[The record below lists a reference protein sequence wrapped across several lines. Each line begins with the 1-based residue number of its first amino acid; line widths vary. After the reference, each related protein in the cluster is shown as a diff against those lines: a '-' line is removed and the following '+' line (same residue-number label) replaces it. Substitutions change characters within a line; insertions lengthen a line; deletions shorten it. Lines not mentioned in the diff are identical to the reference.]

1 MGTYLFGDAGELHGP
16 HFDALSSLLDAGTFA
31 RVEQLGVADGWRCLE
46 VGGGGGS
53 VANWLADVVA
63 PSGHVTVT
71 DLDVARLEERDNV
84 TVLEHDVVSNI
95 LPGNAFDLVHARLVL
110 FHLPARDA
118 VLRKLRDSLR
128 PGGWLVLE
136 EFDCLPLEVLSTG
149 PGSSGSDDAKLI
161 MRVKN
166 ALLTLL
172 DHAGA
177 ELAWGAR
184 IEKALLDTGLDDVSG
199 SREVQEWEG
208 GSPGCRLLA
217 TTARKVRDKLPLSD
231 EEFDRYLEL
240 MASPETVVSSYAI
253 CSAQGRR

>member
-1 MGTYLFGDAGELHGP
+1 MGTYLFGGTGELLDP
-16 HFDALSSLLDAGTFA
+16 QFDALSSLLDAGTFA
-31 RVEQLGVADGWRCLE
+31 RVEQLGIADGWRCLE
-46 VGGGGGS
+46 IGGGGGS

-71 DLDVARLEERDNV
+71 DLDVSRLEERDNV

-128 PGGWLVLE
+128 PGGWLVLD
-136 EFDCLPLEVLSTG
+136 EFDCLPLEVLKAA
-149 PGSSGSDDAKLI
+149 PDDAKLI

-172 DHAGA
+172 EQAGA

-184 IEKALLDTGLDDVSG
+184 IEKALLDTGLRDVSG

-217 TTARKVRDKLPLSD
+217 ATARQVRAKLPLSD
-231 EEFDRYLEL
+231 DEFDRYLEL
-240 MASPETVVSSYAI
+240 MASPETIVSSYAM

>member
-1 MGTYLFGDAGELHGP
+1 MGTYLFGDTGESLDP
-16 HFDALSSLLDAGTFA
+16 KFDALSSLLDAGTFA

-53 VANWLADVVA
+53 VTNWLADVVA

-71 DLDVARLEERDNV
+71 DIDVTRLEERDNV

-110 FHLPARDA
+110 FYLPARDL

-128 PGGWLVLE
+128 PGGWLVLD
-136 EFDCLPLEVLSTG
+136 EFDCLPLEVLTVG
-149 PGSSGSDDAKLI
+149 ASGTPEDAKLI

-184 IEKALLDTGLDDVSG
+184 IEKALLDVGLNDVSG

-208 GSPGCRLLA
+208 GSAGCRLLA
-217 TTARKVRDKLPLSD
+217 ATARLMRPKLPLTDD
-231 EEFDRYLEL
+231 EFARYLEL
-240 MASPETVVSSYAI
+240 MASPDTVVSSYAI

>member
-1 MGTYLFGDAGELHGP
+1 MGTYLFGDADEEPLDP
-16 HFDALSSLLDAGTFA
+16 KFDALSSLLDAGTFA

-71 DLDVARLEERDNV
+71 DIDVTRLEERDNV

-110 FHLPARDA
+110 FYLPAREL

-136 EFDCLPLEVLSTG
+136 EFDCLPLDVLKAA
-149 PGSSGSDDAKLI
+149 PDDAKLI

-172 DHAGA
+172 DQAGA

-184 IEKALLDTGLDDVSG
+184 VERALLDVGLNDVSG
-199 SREVQEWEG
+199 FREVQEWEG
-208 GSPGCRLLA
+208 GSAGCRLLA
-217 TTARKVRDKLPLSD
+217 ATARLVRAKLPLTD
-231 EEFDRYLEL
+231 DEFDRYLEL
-240 MASPETVVSSYAI
+240 LASPETVISSYAI

>member
-1 MGTYLFGDAGELHGP
+1 MGTYLFGDTGQSP
-16 HFDALSSLLDAGTFA
+16 DPKFDALSSLLDAGTFA

-71 DLDVARLEERDNV
+71 DIDVTRLEERDNV

-110 FHLPARDA
+110 FHLPAREL

-136 EFDCLPLEVLSTG
+136 EFDCLPLEVLSAA
-149 PGSSGSDDAKLI
+149 PDDAKLI

-172 DHAGA
+172 EQAGA

-184 IEKALLDTGLDDVSG
+184 IERALLDGGLTDVTG
-199 SREVQEWEG
+199 SREVREWEG
-208 GSPGCRLLA
+208 GSAGCALLA
-217 TTARKVRDKLPLSD
+217 TTARLVRSKLPLTD
-231 EEFDRYLEL
+231 AEFDRYLEL
-240 MASPETVVSSYAI
+240 MASPETVVSSYAM

>member
-1 MGTYLFGDAGELHGP
+1 MGTYLFGGTGESLDP
-16 HFDALSSLLDAGTFA
+16 KFDALSSLLDAGTFA
-31 RVEQLGVADGWRCLE
+31 RVEQLGVSDGWRCLE

-63 PSGHVTVT
+63 PAGHVTVT
-71 DLDVARLEERDNV
+71 DIDVTRLEERDNV

-110 FHLPARDA
+110 FYLPARDL
-118 VLRKLRDSLR
+118 VLRKLRDALR

-136 EFDCLPLEVLSTG
+136 EFDCLPLEVLSV
-149 PGSSGSDDAKLI
+149 GSSGAPEDAKLI

-166 ALLTLL
+166 ALLTVL

-184 IEKALLDTGLDDVSG
+184 VEKALRDAGLNDVSG

-208 GSPGCRLLA
+208 GSAGCRLLA
-217 TTARKVRDKLPLSD
+217 ATARLVRAKLPLTD
-231 EEFDRYLEL
+231 DEFDRYLEL
-240 MASPETVVSSYAI
+240 MASPETVVSSYAM

>member
-1 MGTYLFGDAGELHGP
+1 MGTYLFGDTGESLDP
-16 HFDALSSLLDAGTFA
+16 QFDALSSLLDAGTFA
-31 RVEQLGVADGWRCLE
+31 RVERLGITDGWRCLE
-46 VGGGGGS
+46 IGGGGGS

-71 DLDVARLEERDNV
+71 DLDVTRLEERDNV

-95 LPGNAFDLVHARLVL
+95 LPGNAFDLVHARGVL
-110 FHLPARDA
+110 FHLPARDT

-128 PGGWLVLE
+128 PGGWLVLD
-136 EFDCLPLEVLSTG
+136 EFDCLPLEVLAAA
-149 PGSSGSDDAKLI
+149 PDDAKLI

-172 DHAGA
+172 DQAGA
-177 ELAWGAR
+177 ELSWGAR
-184 IEKALLDTGLDDVSG
+184 IERALLDTGLRDVSG

-217 TTARKVRDKLPLSD
+217 ATARQVRAKLPLSD
-231 EEFDRYLEL
+231 DEFHRYLEL
-240 MASPETVVSSYAI
+240 MAAPETVVSSYAL
-253 CSAQGRR
+253 CSAQGRK

>member
-1 MGTYLFGDAGELHGP
+1 MGTYLFGGTGESHDP
-16 HFDALSSLLDAGTFA
+16 QFDALSSLLDAGTFA
-31 RVEQLGVADGWRCLE
+31 RVEQLGIADGWRCLE
-46 VGGGGGS
+46 IGGGGGS

-71 DLDVARLEERDNV
+71 DLDVSRLEERDNI

-118 VLRKLRDSLR
+118 VLRKLRDALR
-128 PGGWLVLE
+128 PGGWLVLD
-136 EFDCLPLEVLSTG
+136 EFDCLPLEVLKAA
-149 PGSSGSDDAKLI
+149 PADAKLI

-172 DHAGA
+172 DQAGA

-184 IEKALLDTGLDDVSG
+184 IEKALLDTGLRDVSG

-217 TTARKVRDKLPLSD
+217 ATARQVRAKLPLTD
-231 EEFDRYLEL
+231 DEFDRYLRL

>member
-1 MGTYLFGDAGELHGP
+1 M
-16 HFDALSSLLDAGTFA
+16 
-31 RVEQLGVADGWRCLE
+31 
-46 VGGGGGS
+46 
-53 VANWLADVVA
+53 
-63 PSGHVTVT
+63 
-71 DLDVARLEERDNV
+71 
-84 TVLEHDVVSNI
+84 VSNI

-110 FHLPARDA
+110 FYLPARDL

-128 PGGWLVLE
+128 PGGWLVLD
-136 EFDCLPLEVLSTG
+136 EFDCLPLEVLTVG
-149 PGSSGSDDAKLI
+149 ASGTPEDAKLI

-184 IEKALLDTGLDDVSG
+184 IEKALLDVGLNDVSG

-217 TTARKVRDKLPLSD
+217 TSARQVRAKLPLSD
-231 EEFDRYLEL
+231 DEFDRYLEL
-240 MASPETVVSSYAI
+240 LASPETVVSSYAM

>member
-1 MGTYLFGDAGELHGP
+1 MGTYLFGDNGELRDS
-16 HFDALSSLLDAGTFA
+16 HFDAMSSLLDAGTFA
-31 RVEQLGVADGWRCLE
+31 RVEQLGIADGWRCLE

-53 VANWLADVVA
+53 VATWLADVVA

-71 DLDVARLEERDNV
+71 DIDVSRLEERDNI

-95 LPGNAFDLVHARLVL
+95 LPGNAFDLVHARVVL

-136 EFDCLPLEVLSTG
+136 EFDCLPLEVLAAA
-149 PGSSGSDDAKLI
+149 PDDAKLI

-172 DHAGA
+172 DQAGA

-184 IEKALLDTGLDDVSG
+184 IERALLDAGLNDVSG

-208 GSPGCRLLA
+208 GSAGCRLLA
-217 TTARKVRDKLPLSD
+217 TTARKVRAKLPLSD
-231 EEFDRYLEL
+231 DEFDRYLRL

-253 CSAQGRR
+253 CGAQGRR

>member
-1 MGTYLFGDAGELHGP
+1 MGTYLFGDSGESLDP
-16 HFDALSSLLDAGTFA
+16 KFDALSSLLDAGTFA

-71 DLDVARLEERDNV
+71 DIDVTRLEERDNV

-110 FHLPARDA
+110 FHLPQRDA

-128 PGGWLVLE
+128 PGGWLVLD
-136 EFDCLPLEVLSTG
+136 EFDCLPLEVLSAA
-149 PGSSGSDDAKLI
+149 PDDAKLI
-161 MRVKN
+161 IRVKN

-172 DHAGA
+172 EHAGA

-184 IEKALLDTGLDDVSG
+184 IERALLDAGLNDVSG
-199 SREVQEWEG
+199 SREVREWRG
-208 GSPGCRLLA
+208 GSAGCRLLA
-217 TTARKVRDKLPLSD
+217 ATARLVRARLPLTD
-231 EEFDRYLEL
+231 DEFDRYLEL

>member
-1 MGTYLFGDAGELHGP
+1 MGTYLFGDTGELLDP
-16 HFDALSSLLDAGTFA
+16 QFDALSSLLDAGTFA
-31 RVEQLGVADGWRCLE
+31 RVEQLGIADGWRCRE

-53 VANWLADVVA
+53 VATWLADVVA

-71 DLDVARLEERDNV
+71 DIDVTRLEERDNI

-118 VLRKLRDSLR
+118 VLRKLRDALR
-128 PGGWLVLE
+128 PGGWLVLD
-136 EFDCLPLEVLSTG
+136 EFDCLPLEVLSAA
-149 PGSSGSDDAKLI
+149 PDDAKLI

-172 DHAGA
+172 EQAGA

-184 IEKALLDTGLDDVSG
+184 IERALQDTGLNDVSG
-199 SREVQEWEG
+199 SREVQEWQG

-217 TTARKVRDKLPLSD
+217 TSARQVRKKLPLSD
-231 EEFDRYLEL
+231 DEFDRYLEL
-240 MASPETVVSSYAI
+240 MAAPETVVSSYAI

>member
-1 MGTYLFGDAGELHGP
+1 
-16 HFDALSSLLDAGTFA
+16 
-31 RVEQLGVADGWRCLE
+31 
-46 VGGGGGS
+46 
-53 VANWLADVVA
+53 
-63 PSGHVTVT
+63 
-71 DLDVARLEERDNV
+71 
-84 TVLEHDVVSNI
+84 

-110 FHLPARDA
+110 FHLPAREA

-128 PGGWLVLE
+128 PGGWLVLD
-136 EFDCLPLEVLSTG
+136 EFDCLPLDVLKAE
-149 PGSSGSDDAKLI
+149 PDDAKLI

-172 DHAGA
+172 EQAGA

-184 IEKALLDTGLDDVSG
+184 IEKALLDTGLHDVSG

-217 TTARKVRDKLPLSD
+217 TMAKQVRAKLPLT
-231 EEFDRYLEL
+231 EQEFARYLEL
-240 MASPETVVSSYAI
+240 MASPETVISSYAM

>member
-1 MGTYLFGDAGELHGP
+1 MGTYLYGDTGESLDP
-16 HFDALSSLLDAGTFA
+16 KFDALSSLLDAGTFA
-31 RVEQLGVADGWRCLE
+31 RAEQLGVADGWRCLE

-71 DLDVARLEERDNV
+71 DLDVSRLEERENV
-84 TVLEHDVVSNI
+84 TVLEHDVVSGV

-110 FHLPARDA
+110 FYLPSRET
-118 VLRKLRDSLR
+118 VLRKLRDALR

-136 EFDCLPLEVLSTG
+136 EFDCLPLDVLSAA
-149 PGSSGSDDAKLI
+149 PDDAKLI

-172 DHAGA
+172 DQAGA

-184 IEKALLDTGLDDVSG
+184 VERALADTGLRDVSG
-199 SREVQEWEG
+199 SREVQEWRG
-208 GSPGCRLLA
+208 GSAGCRLLA
-217 TTARKVRDKLPLSD
+217 ATARLVRDKLPLTDD
-231 EEFDRYLEL
+231 ELDRYLEL
-240 MASPETVVSSYAI
+240 MASPDTVVSSYAI

>member
-1 MGTYLFGDAGELHGP
+1 MGTYLFGGTGESLDP
-16 HFDALSSLLDAGTFA
+16 KFDALSSLLDAGTFA

-63 PSGHVTVT
+63 PAGHVTVT
-71 DLDVARLEERDNV
+71 DIDVTRLEERDNV

-110 FHLPARDA
+110 FYLPAREV

-149 PGSSGSDDAKLI
+149 PSSGPEDAKLI

-166 ALLTLL
+166 ALLTSL

-184 IEKALLDTGLDDVSG
+184 IERALLDAGLNDVSG
-199 SREVQEWEG
+199 SREVREWQG
-208 GSPGCRLLA
+208 GSAGCRLLA
-217 TTARKVRDKLPLSD
+217 ATARLIRAKLPLTD
-231 EEFDRYLEL
+231 EEFARYLEL
-240 MASPETVVSSYAI
+240 MASPDTVVSSYAI

>member
-1 MGTYLFGDAGELHGP
+1 MGTYLFGDTGESLDP
-16 HFDALSSLLDAGTFA
+16 QFDALSSLLDAGTFA
-31 RVEQLGVADGWRCLE
+31 RVERLGITDGWRCLE

-71 DLDVARLEERDNV
+71 DLDVTRLEERDNV
-84 TVLEHDVVSNI
+84 TVLEHNVVSNV
-95 LPGNAFDLVHARLVL
+95 LPGNAFDLVHARGVL

-128 PGGWLVLE
+128 PGGWLVLD
-136 EFDCLPLEVLSTG
+136 EFDCLPLEVLAAA
-149 PGSSGSDDAKLI
+149 PDDAKLI

-172 DHAGA
+172 DQAGA
-177 ELAWGAR
+177 ELSWGAR
-184 IEKALLDTGLDDVSG
+184 IERALLDTGLHDVSG

-217 TTARKVRDKLPLSD
+217 ATARQVRAKLPFSD
-231 EEFDRYLEL
+231 DEFDRYLEL
-240 MASPETVVSSYAI
+240 MASPATVVSSYAI
-253 CSAQGRR
+253 CSAQGRK

>member
-1 MGTYLFGDAGELHGP
+1 MGTYLFGDSGESLDP
-16 HFDALSSLLDAGTFA
+16 KFDALSSLLDAGTFA
-31 RVEQLGVADGWRCLE
+31 RVEQLGVSGGWRCLE

-63 PSGHVTVT
+63 PAGHVTVT
-71 DLDVARLEERDNV
+71 DIDVTRLEERDNV
-84 TVLEHDVVSNI
+84 TVLEHDVASNI

-110 FHLPARDA
+110 FYLPARDL
-118 VLRKLRDSLR
+118 VLRKLRDALR

-136 EFDCLPLEVLSTG
+136 EFDCLPLEVLSAA
-149 PGSSGSDDAKLI
+149 PDDAKLI

-172 DHAGA
+172 DQAGA

-184 IEKALLDTGLDDVSG
+184 VERALRDAGLHDVSG
-199 SREVQEWEG
+199 SRDVQEWEG
-208 GSPGCRLLA
+208 GSAGCRLLA
-217 TTARKVRDKLPLSD
+217 ETARLVRKKLPLSD

>member
-1 MGTYLFGDAGELHGP
+1 MGTYLFGNTGELLDP
-16 HFDALSSLLDAGTFA
+16 QFDALSSLLDAGTFA
-31 RVEQLGVADGWRCLE
+31 RVERLGITDGWRCLE

-53 VANWLADVVA
+53 VATWLADVVA

-71 DLDVARLEERDNV
+71 DIDVSRLEERDNV

-128 PGGWLVLE
+128 PGGWLVLD
-136 EFDCLPLEVLSTG
+136 EFDCLPLDVLKAA
-149 PGSSGSDDAKLI
+149 PDDAKLI

-172 DHAGA
+172 EQAGA

-184 IEKALLDTGLDDVSG
+184 IEKALLDTGLHDVSG

-217 TTARKVRDKLPLSD
+217 TSARQVRAKLPLSD
-231 EEFDRYLEL
+231 AEFDRYLEL

>member
-1 MGTYLFGDAGELHGP
+1 MGTYLFGDTGESP
-16 HFDALSSLLDAGTFA
+16 DPKFDALSSLLDAGTFA

-46 VGGGGGS
+46 AGGGGGS

-71 DLDVARLEERDNV
+71 DIDVTRLEERDNV
-84 TVLEHDVVSNI
+84 TVLEHDLVSNI

-118 VLRKLRDSLR
+118 VLRKLHDALR

-136 EFDCLPLEVLSTG
+136 EFDYLPLEVLSAA
-149 PGSSGSDDAKLI
+149 PDDAKLI

-172 DHAGA
+172 DQAGA

-184 IEKALLDTGLDDVSG
+184 IERALADTGLHDVSG

-217 TTARKVRDKLPLSD
+217 ETARLVRAKLPLTD
-231 EEFDRYLEL
+231 AEFDRYLEL
-240 MASPETVVSSYAI
+240 MAAPETVVSSYAI
-253 CSAQGRR
+253 CGARGRR

>member
-1 MGTYLFGDAGELHGP
+1 MGTYLFGDTGELLDP
-16 HFDALSSLLDAGTFA
+16 QFDALSSLLDAGTFA
-31 RVEQLGVADGWRCLE
+31 RVEQLGISDGWRCLE

-53 VANWLADVVA
+53 VATWLADVVA

-71 DLDVARLEERDNV
+71 DIDVSRLEERDNI

-95 LPGNAFDLVHARLVL
+95 LPGNAFDLVHARVVL

-118 VLRKLRDSLR
+118 VLRKLRDALR
-128 PGGWLVLE
+128 PGGWLVLD
-136 EFDCLPLEVLSTG
+136 EFDCLPLEVLKAD
-149 PGSSGSDDAKLI
+149 PDDAKLI

-172 DHAGA
+172 EQAGA

-184 IEKALLDTGLDDVSG
+184 IEKALVDTGLRDVSG

-217 TTARKVRDKLPLSD
+217 TSARQVRKKLPFSD
-231 EEFDRYLEL
+231 DEFDHFLGL
-240 MASPETVVSSYAI
+240 MASPETVISSYAI

>member
-1 MGTYLFGDAGELHGP
+1 MGTYLFGDTGELLDP
-16 HFDALSSLLDAGTFA
+16 QFDALSSLLDAGTFA
-31 RVEQLGVADGWRCLE
+31 RVEQLGIADGWRCLE
-46 VGGGGGS
+46 IGGGGGS

-71 DLDVARLEERDNV
+71 DLNVSRLEERDNV
-84 TVLEHDVVSNI
+84 TVLQHDVVSNI

-136 EFDCLPLEVLSTG
+136 EFDCLPLEVLRAA
-149 PGSSGSDDAKLI
+149 PDDAKLI

-172 DHAGA
+172 DQAGA

-184 IEKALLDTGLDDVSG
+184 IERALRDTGLNDVSG
-199 SREVQEWEG
+199 SRDVQEWEG
-208 GSPGCRLLA
+208 GSAGCRLLA
-217 TTARKVRDKLPLSD
+217 THARQVRERLPLSD
-231 EEFDRYLEL
+231 DEFDRYLEL
-240 MASPETVVSSYAI
+240 MASPETVVSSYAM
-253 CSAQGRR
+253 CGAQGRR

>member
-1 MGTYLFGDAGELHGP
+1 MGTYLFGDTAESP
-16 HFDALSSLLDAGTFA
+16 DPKFDALSSLLDAGTFA

-71 DLDVARLEERDNV
+71 DIDVRRLEERDNV

-110 FHLPARDA
+110 FYLPAREL

-136 EFDCLPLEVLSTG
+136 EFDCLPLEVLAAA
-149 PGSSGSDDAKLI
+149 PDDAKLI

-172 DHAGA
+172 DQAGA

-184 IEKALLDTGLDDVSG
+184 IERALLDAGLNDVSG
-199 SREVQEWEG
+199 SRDVQEWEG
-208 GSPGCRLLA
+208 GSAGCRLLA
-217 TTARKVRDKLPLSD
+217 TTVRLVRAKLPLTD
-231 EEFDRYLEL
+231 AEFDRYLEL
-240 MASPETVVSSYAI
+240 MASPEVVLSSYAM

>member
-1 MGTYLFGDAGELHGP
+1 MGTYLFGGTGELIDP
-16 HFDALSSLLDAGTFA
+16 QFDALSSLLDAGTFA
-31 RVEQLGVADGWRCLE
+31 RVEQLGIADGWRCLE
-46 VGGGGGS
+46 IGGGGGS

-71 DLDVARLEERDNV
+71 DLDVSRLEERDNV

-118 VLRKLRDSLR
+118 VLRKLRDALR
-128 PGGWLVLE
+128 PGGWLVLD
-136 EFDCLPLEVLSTG
+136 EFDCLPLEVLKAA
-149 PGSSGSDDAKLI
+149 PDDAKLI

-172 DHAGA
+172 EQAGA

-184 IEKALLDTGLDDVSG
+184 IEKALLDTGLNDVSG

-217 TTARKVRDKLPLSD
+217 TTTRQVRAKLPLSD
-231 EEFDRYLEL
+231 DEFDRYLEL
-240 MASPETVVSSYAI
+240 MASPETVISSYAI

>member
-1 MGTYLFGDAGELHGP
+1 MGTYLFGDSGESLDP
-16 HFDALSSLLDAGTFA
+16 KFDALSSLLDAGTFA

-71 DLDVARLEERDNV
+71 DIDVTRLEERDNV

-110 FHLPARDA
+110 FHLPQRDA

-128 PGGWLVLE
+128 PGGWLVLD
-136 EFDCLPLEVLSTG
+136 EFDCLPLEVLSAA
-149 PGSSGSDDAKLI
+149 PDDAKLI
-161 MRVKN
+161 IRVKN

-172 DHAGA
+172 QHAGA

-184 IEKALLDTGLDDVSG
+184 IERALLDAGLNDVSG
-199 SREVQEWEG
+199 SREVREWRG
-208 GSPGCRLLA
+208 GSAGCRLLA
-217 TTARKVRDKLPLSD
+217 ATARLVRARLPLTD
-231 EEFDRYLEL
+231 DEFDRYLEL
-240 MASPETVVSSYAI
+240 MASPETVVSSYAM

>member
-1 MGTYLFGDAGELHGP
+1 MGTYLFGDTGESLDP
-16 HFDALSSLLDAGTFA
+16 KFDALSSLLDAGTFA

-53 VANWLADVVA
+53 VTNWLADVVA

-71 DLDVARLEERDNV
+71 DIDVTRLEERDNV

-110 FHLPARDA
+110 FYLPAREL

-136 EFDCLPLEVLSTG
+136 EFDCLPLDVLSAA
-149 PGSSGSDDAKLI
+149 PDDAKLI

-172 DHAGA
+172 DQAGA

-184 IEKALLDTGLDDVSG
+184 IERALLDAGLNDVSG
-199 SREVQEWEG
+199 SRDVREWEG
-208 GSPGCRLLA
+208 GSAGCRLLA
-217 TTARKVRDKLPLSD
+217 TTARLVRSKLPLTD
-231 EEFDRYLEL
+231 AEFDRYLEL
-240 MASPETVVSSYAI
+240 MASPETVVSSYAM

>member
-1 MGTYLFGDAGELHGP
+1 MGKYLFGDSGESLDP
-16 HFDALSSLLDAGTFA
+16 KFDALSSLLDAGTFA

-71 DLDVARLEERDNV
+71 DIDITRLEERDNV
-84 TVLEHDVVSNI
+84 TVLEHDVASNV

-110 FHLPARDA
+110 FHLPQRDA

-128 PGGWLVLE
+128 PGGWLVLD
-136 EFDCLPLEVLSTG
+136 EFDCLPLEVLSAA
-149 PGSSGSDDAKLI
+149 PDDAKLI

-172 DHAGA
+172 EHAGA

-184 IEKALLDTGLDDVSG
+184 IERALLDAGLHDVSG
-199 SREVQEWEG
+199 SREVREWQG
-208 GSPGCRLLA
+208 GSAGCRLLA
-217 TTARKVRDKLPLSD
+217 ATARLVRARLPLTD
-231 EEFDRYLEL
+231 DEFDRYLEL
-240 MASPETVVSSYAI
+240 MSLPETVVSSYAM

>member
-1 MGTYLFGDAGELHGP
+1 MGTYLFGDTGESLDP
-16 HFDALSSLLDAGTFA
+16 KFDALSSLLDAGTFA
-31 RVEQLGVADGWRCLE
+31 RVEQLGVSDGWRCLE

-53 VANWLADVVA
+53 VTNWLADVVA
-63 PSGHVTVT
+63 PSGYVTVT
-71 DLDVARLEERDNV
+71 DIDVTRLEERDNV
-84 TVLEHDVVSNI
+84 TVLEHDVVSGI

-110 FHLPARDA
+110 FYLPAREL

-136 EFDCLPLEVLSTG
+136 EFDCLPLEVLAAA
-149 PGSSGSDDAKLI
+149 PDDAKLI

-172 DHAGA
+172 DQAGA

-184 IEKALLDTGLDDVSG
+184 IERSLLDAGLHDVSG
-199 SREVQEWEG
+199 SREVREWEG
-208 GSPGCRLLA
+208 GSAGCRLLA
-217 TTARKVRDKLPLSD
+217 TTARLVRAKLPLTD
-231 EEFDRYLEL
+231 DEFDRYLEL